1 MFLGSSVLLLPDN
14 VLLSGGQRVEVGRG
28 THALADGR
36 VGIASVWLVG
46 SETKIPAP
54 KPYGNAR

>member
-1 MFLGSSVLLLPDN
+1 MFLGSSVYFFPDN

-54 KPYGNAR
+54 KPYGNAP